1 MTSEFDELQQLSM
14 ADMRNTY
21 TATAIDHAMNPRN
34 LGDMEDSDGF
44 GKVTGP
50 CGDTM
55 EIRLK
60 IKNGTI
66 TKATFWTDGCG
77 TSIAAGS
84 MVTELANG
92 KSVSKVLK
100 ITQQDVLNALGGLPE
115 ESVHCAL
122 LAANTLKEAI
132 KDYFTLK
139 NEPWEKAYR
148 QH

>member
-34 LGDMEDSDGF
+34 LSDMEDPDGF

-55 EIRLK
+55 EIWLK

-66 TKATFWTDGCG
+66 AKATFWTDGCG

-84 MVTELANG
+84 IATELASG

-115 ESVHCAL
+115 ESVHYAL

-139 NEPWEKAYR
+139 NEPWKKAYR